1 MKTKSVFISKR
12 FIPEWNGN
20 KDLPAHEQMV
30 IVFRAIPSTAQKK
43 DYMSFAFGGGKTE
56 VIYNDALLVTTFV
69 EKIENYEDE
78 SVDKITG
85 NTTVKKITTGSE
97 LAALNN
103 STLNDLFTEIRNYL
117 FPEADE
123 LDAGESKA

>member
-20 KDLPAHEQMV
+20 KELPAHEQMV
-30 IVFRAIPSTAQKK
+30 ITFRTIPSTAQKK

-56 VIYNDALLVTTFV
+56 VIYNDALLCTAFI

-78 SVDKITG
+78 SVDPKTG
-85 NTTVKKITTGSE
+85 NVTTKKITTGAE

-117 FPEADE
+117 FPDAEE
-123 LDAGESKA
+123 LNAGELKA

>member
-20 KDLPAHEQMV
+20 KELPAHEQMV
-30 IVFRAIPSTAQKK
+30 LTFRTIPSTAQKK

-56 VIYNDALLVTTFV
+56 VIYNDALLCTTFV

-78 SVDKITG
+78 SIDPKNNQSTI
-85 NTTVKKITTGSE
+85 KKITTGAE
-97 LAALNN
+97 LASLNN

-117 FPEADE
+117 FPDAEDLNVGE
-123 LDAGESKA
+123 LKA

>member
-20 KDLPAHEQMV
+20 KELPAHEQMV
-30 IVFRAIPSTAQKK
+30 ITFRTIPSTAQKK

-56 VIYNDALLVTTFV
+56 VIYNDALLCTAFI

-78 SVDKITG
+78 TVDPKNG
-85 NTTVKKITTGSE
+85 QTTVKKITTGAE
-97 LAALNN
+97 LASLNN

-117 FPEADE
+117 FPDADE
-123 LDAGESKA
+123 LNAGESKA